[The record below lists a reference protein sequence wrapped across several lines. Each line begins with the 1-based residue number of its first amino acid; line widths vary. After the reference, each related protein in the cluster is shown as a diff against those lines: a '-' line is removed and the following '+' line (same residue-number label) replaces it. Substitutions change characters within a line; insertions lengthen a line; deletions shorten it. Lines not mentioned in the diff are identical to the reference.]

1 MRLLL
6 HFIFLTFVLLSPQ
19 VIAAPPAPS
28 PLPAATDAH
37 PTETDDKPSPTK
49 TETIRI
55 DHPKEIETE
64 GTMTSLPQR
73 HRHLPPVFRNL
84 NIHIGTVS
92 GDILDSGDAL
102 AMNLLGFRYI
112 MRQRHQ
118 KDWDFTFDIHSK
130 NIANT
135 SVGRRWSF
143 EDFAI
148 YESYYRIG
156 VSNYINVADQLS
168 GLINLRHFK
177 LMVSLGFS
185 DLVEWDRQLVAEI
198 SAGYGLSGPAV
209 AIQIGYA
216 F

>member
-28 PLPAATDAH
+28 PLPAATKAR

-49 TETIRI
+49 TETIRMN
-55 DHPKEIETE
+55 HPKEFETE
-64 GTMTSLPQR
+64 GTTTSLPQR
-73 HRHLPPVFRNL
+73 HRHHPPAFRNF

-112 MRQRHQ
+112 LRQRHQ
-118 KDWDFTFDIHSK
+118 KDWDFTFDVHSK

-135 SVGRRWSF
+135 SVGHRRSF
-143 EDFAI
+143 EDFAVH
-148 YESYYRIG
+148 ESYYRIG

-177 LMVSLGFS
+177 LMLSLGFS
-185 DLVEWDRQLVAEI
+185 DLVELDRQLVAEI